1 MAGTTR
7 VTGTGSPRRGAGAGR
22 AAAWTRTRR
31 WDRAVTT
38 PWCSSLAGGL
48 WPWRPG
54 GETNH
59 PSRGRG
65 RRAAAC
71 SARAVS
77 SPLPGWRWHLGGE
90 PPGCRA
96 LRRARTLCASLDTV
110 ACSLYERCAPR
121 SSCRVRSAQADPPHD
136 APGEHVQGGPQPP
149 SEHDAAVRGHG
160 QRRLWSSDR
169 AAIDGD
175 QERLVAPEYRRDLRL
190 ARQCPFEVG
199 PKGYAFI
206 RA

>member
-1 MAGTTR
+1 M
-7 VTGTGSPRRGAGAGR
+7 
-22 AAAWTRTRR
+22 
-31 WDRAVTT
+31 
-38 PWCSSLAGGL
+38 PWCSSLAGGF

-54 GETNH
+54 GRNET
-59 PSRGRG
+59 PLQREG
-65 RRAAAC
+65 
-71 SARAVS
+71 SARRGLLGS
-77 SPLPGWRWHLGGE
+77 SRIVPVAGLALAPWRR

-96 LRRARTLCASLDTV
+96 LHRARTLCASLDTV
-110 ACSLYERCAPR
+110 ACSLYEWCAPR
-121 SSCRVRSAQADPPHD
+121 SSCRVGSVQADPPHD
-136 APGEHVQGGPQPP
+136 APGEHVQGGPQPQ

-175 QERLVAPEYRRDLRL
+175 KERLVAPEYRRDLRL
-190 ARQCPFEVG
+190 ARQYPFEVG